1 MLSLNTFVVLLTCS
15 FTLKV
20 TCDEGQGNF
29 VLSINGFFLK
39 SSLSLSDISEVLCI
53 TEYALNSSDIIRK
66 SDISNNR
73 INIRDYESGYFSS
86 DPRHDSIQLKRA
98 KLNYLK
104 EVGP

>member
-1 MLSLNTFVVLLTCS
+1 M
-15 FTLKV
+15 
-20 TCDEGQGNF
+20 
-29 VLSINGFFLK
+29 
-39 SSLSLSDISEVLCI
+39 
-53 TEYALNSSDIIRK
+53 NSSDIIRK